1 MKRANFGMRCL
12 RNYQMSLFSI
22 VLSLLLLLQTSLA
35 VKSTVSGTIT
45 ALLVED
51 GTTVTPG
58 TPLVTIAVGEG
69 GAAPPPA
76 AAAKGLLFF
85 STRSRETALLCTA
98 FYSAVGIGAIC
109 LLLNV
114 YLQL

>member
-1 MKRANFGMRCL
+1 M
-12 RNYQMSLFSI
+12 
-22 VLSLLLLLQTSLA
+22 LQTSLA

-76 AAAKGLLFF
+76 AAAKGRLFF
-85 STRSRETALLCTA
+85 SARSRETALFCTA
-98 FYSAVGIGAIC
+98 FYFVVGIGAI
-109 LLLNV
+109 LNV

>member
-1 MKRANFGMRCL
+1 
-12 RNYQMSLFSI
+12 MSLFSI

-51 GTTVTPG
+51 GTTVPPG

-76 AAAKGLLFF
+76 AAAKGSLLF
-85 STRSRETALLCTA
+85 STRSRETALLCTV
-98 FYSAVGIGAIC
+98 FYSVVVIVATGLI
-109 LLLNV
+109 
-114 YLQL
+114 

>member
-1 MKRANFGMRCL
+1 M
-12 RNYQMSLFSI
+12 
-22 VLSLLLLLQTSLA
+22 LQTSLA

-69 GAAPPPA
+69 GAAPPPT
-76 AAAKGLLFF
+76 AAAKGRLFF
-85 STRSRETALLCTA
+85 SADPQKQHCFVPRFILL
-98 FYSAVGIGAIC
+98 SE
-109 LLLNV
+109 
-114 YLQL
+114 